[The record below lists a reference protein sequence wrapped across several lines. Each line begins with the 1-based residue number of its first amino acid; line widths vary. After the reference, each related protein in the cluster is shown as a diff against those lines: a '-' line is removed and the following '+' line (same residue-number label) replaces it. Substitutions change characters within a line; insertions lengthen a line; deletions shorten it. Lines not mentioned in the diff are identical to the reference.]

1 MEKES
6 HTEQELRALKE
17 TLTLD
22 EVKVLKELADN
33 LMAMGRVKR
42 VATTTVLWFAGVIV
56 AGFVIWDK
64 FLVNIH
70 WGK

>member
-1 MEKES
+1 MEE
-6 HTEQELRALKE
+6 EP
-17 TLTLD
+17 LTNN
-22 EVKVLKELADN
+22 EVKALKELAQN
-33 LMAMGRVKR
+33 LMAMGRVER
-42 VATTTVLWFAGVIV
+42 VITTSLLWFSGILV

>member
-6 HTEQELRALKE
+6 
-17 TLTLD
+17 LTP
-22 EVKVLKELADN
+22 EEMKVLKELADN

-42 VATTTVLWFAGVIV
+42 VATTTVLWLAGVII